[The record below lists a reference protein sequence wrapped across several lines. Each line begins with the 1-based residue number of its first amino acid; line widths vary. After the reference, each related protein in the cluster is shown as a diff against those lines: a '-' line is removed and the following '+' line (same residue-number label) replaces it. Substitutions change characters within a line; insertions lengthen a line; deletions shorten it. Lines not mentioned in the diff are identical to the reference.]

1 VSSATL
7 SFACAALVVSHIS
20 LCPRTICPR
29 RVVLGLNLSSESPDA
44 ALGSKKEGRKNRVV
58 LGYKLMTAAYVAAE
72 LLTVK
77 TSGATTS
84 LLCVLGGCIALPTGL
99 SYILISAAAMRS
111 NLNY

>member
-1 VSSATL
+1 
-7 SFACAALVVSHIS
+7 
-20 LCPRTICPR
+20 
-29 RVVLGLNLSSESPDA
+29 
-44 ALGSKKEGRKNRVV
+44 
-58 LGYKLMTAAYVAAE
+58 
-72 LLTVK
+72 VK